1 MVSVG
6 GRMIKLSESEL
17 SYRFTEHKKWID
29 SLGKEGKRLNIDEI
43 DLRQNSIESEIY
55 EQAYITGGIFD
66 NRDIND
72 ISFYLSK
79 LCSSSFKSCNLE
91 KVDFTKADLS
101 YVNFTNSILRD
112 VNFNKCECIET
123 DFSNSKLT
131 NIKLIDV
138 LFDNVDL
145 RNVIIH
151 DVDVSYSS
159 FDTVLVKGILLKNV
173 VGIEKINSLS
183 INIGDIDKAV
193 ILHGIEA
200 IHWLKNNIRD

>member
-1 MVSVG
+1 
-6 GRMIKLSESEL
+6 MIKLSESEL

-43 DLRQNSIESEIY
+43 DLSRNSIEREIY
-55 EQAYITGGIFD
+55 EQAYITECIFD
-66 NRDIND
+66 NRDIKD

-79 LCSSSFKSCNLE
+79 LCSSSFKSCFLE

-101 YVNFTNSILRD
+101 FADFTNSILCD

-131 NIKLIDV
+131 NIKLTDV
-138 LFDNVDL
+138 LFDTVDL
-145 RNVIIH
+145 RNVIMH

-159 FDTVLVKGILLKNV
+159 FDAVLVKGISLKNV

-200 IHWLKNNIRD
+200 IQWLKNNIKRC